1 MRAVHLMAALLLS
14 AAAHA
19 ARPAV
24 ALPVPLYS
32 LQPASTL
39 QFQGTQQGE
48 RFVGRVAAFDARI
61 TFDPARLAESSFDV
75 SMQLKSLDSRNAER
89 DQAMQTA
96 DWFDVARH
104 PLATFRTVAF
114 RSTPQGLVADAD
126 LTIKGRTKRI
136 VFPFQWQPGAG
147 VATLDAR
154 VALDR
159 LDFGL
164 GAGEWADDSLV
175 GRRVDVLVHLQLIPV
190 VPSPG
195 PSAVKK
201 K

>member
-1 MRAVHLMAALLLS
+1 MRAVHLMWALLLS
-14 AAAHA
+14 GAAHA
-19 ARPAV
+19 AKPIV
-24 ALPVPLYS
+24 AAPVPLYS
-32 LQPASTL
+32 VQPASTL

-48 RFVGRVAAFDARI
+48 RFTGRVMTFDARI
-61 TFDPARLAESSFDV
+61 AFDPARLAESSFDV

-96 DWFDVARH
+96 DWFDVARY
-104 PLATFRTVAF
+104 PVATFRTVAF
-114 RSTPQGLVADAD
+114 RSTSQGLVADAD

-136 VFPFQWQPGAG
+136 VFPFQWQPGTG
-147 VATLDAR
+147 LATLDAR
-154 VALDR
+154 VSLDR

-175 GRRVDVLVHLQLIPV
+175 GRRVDVLVHLQLIRPAL
-190 VPSPG
+190 PPG
-195 PSAVKK
+195 SSAAKK